1 MKHIVS
7 VSGGVG
13 SYFTLKRVLEKNNK
27 EDVIAVFM
35 DTLAEDGDL
44 YRFLCDIERKLD
56 IKIIRLCVGKTP
68 IELAFEKKYLWNSRV
83 AQCSIKLKSK
93 PFREWLN
100 STYKPSEC
108 ILYLGID
115 WTETH
120 RKDAIIRNYEPY
132 RVEFPMCEKPYLDK
146 NEMVELLKYEG
157 IEIPRL
163 YKLGFAHNNCKGC
176 CVKAGIGQYRN
187 LLLKDRITYLE
198 MENKEEAFRQKYG
211 KDVSIL
217 KRKGKPFT
225 LHELRMIVEAEGQQ
239 LNLFDYQPLS
249 DDECNEIGGCSCF
262 IGDEKE
268 DIEEMEKSD
277 GESNE

>member
-13 SYFTLKRVLEKNNK
+13 SYETLKRVLAENNK
-27 EDVIAVFM
+27 EDVIPVFM

-44 YRFLCDIERKLD
+44 YRFLEDIEKKLD
-56 IKIIRLCVGKTP
+56 TKIIRLCVGKTP
-68 IELAFEKKYLWNSRV
+68 LELAFEKKFLWNSRI
-83 AQCSIKLKSK
+83 ARCSLELKSQ
-93 PFREWLN
+93 PFRKWLKEN
-100 STYKPSEC
+100 YTSEQAT
-108 ILYLGID
+108 LYLGID

-120 RKDAIIRNYEPY
+120 RKAAIQRNYAPY
-132 RVEFPMCEKPYLDK
+132 EVRFPMCEKPYLDK
-146 NEMVELLKYEG
+146 NEMIDNLKNDG

-198 MENKEEAFRQKYG
+198 IENKENMFREKYG

-217 KRKGKPFT
+217 KRKGKTFP
-225 LHELRMIVEAEGQQ
+225 LSELRKIVEAEGQQ
-239 LNLFDYQPLS
+239 LSIFDMEYEPLTK
-249 DDECNEIGGCSCF
+249 DECNEIGGCSCF

-268 DIEEMEKSD
+268 TEE
-277 GESNE
+277 GEN

>member
-13 SYFTLKRVLEKNNK
+13 SYETLKRVLEKVNK
-27 EDVIAVFM
+27 EDVVAVFM

-44 YRFLCDIERKLD
+44 YRFLNDIEKKLD

-68 IELAFEKKYLWNSRV
+68 IELAFEKKFLWNSRI
-83 AQCSIKLKSK
+83 ASCSIELKSK
-93 PFREWLN
+93 PFRNWLKEN
-100 STYKPSEC
+100 YQPDEC

-120 RKDAIIRNYEPY
+120 RCKAIQKNYEPY
-132 RVEFPMCEKPYLDK
+132 KVEFPMCESPWIDKPDMLTMLK
-146 NEMVELLKYEG
+146 NDG

-163 YKLGFAHNNCKGC
+163 YKLGFTHNNCKGC

-187 LLLKDRITYLE
+187 LYLKDKITYLE
-198 MENKEEAFRQKYG
+198 IENKEEMFREKYG

-217 KRKGKPFT
+217 KRKGKTFT
-225 LHELRMIVEAEGQQ
+225 LKELRKIIESEGQQ
-239 LNLFDYQPLS
+239 LPLFEPLTQ
-249 DDECNEIGGCSCF
+249 DECNEIGGCACF
-262 IGDEKE
+262 TGDER
-268 DIEEMEKSD
+268 IEE
-277 GESNE
+277 

>member
-1 MKHIVS
+1 MKNIVS
-7 VSGGVG
+7 ISGGVG
-13 SYFTLKRVLEKNNK
+13 SYFTLKRVLEKANK

-44 YRFLCDIERKLD
+44 YRFLDDIEKKLD
-56 IKIIRLCVGKTP
+56 IKIVRLCVGKTP
-68 IELAFEKKYLWNSRV
+68 IELAFERKFLWNSRI
-83 AQCSIKLKSK
+83 ASCSIELKSK
-93 PFREWLN
+93 PFRRWLKEN
-100 STYKPSEC
+100 YSEDEC

-120 RKDAIIRNYEPY
+120 RCKAIQKNYEPY
-132 RVEFPMCEKPYLDK
+132 KVEFPMCEKPWIDK
-146 NEMVELLKYEG
+146 DEMIANLKDEG

-187 LLLKDRITYLE
+187 LYFKDRITYLE
-198 MENKEEAFRQKYG
+198 IENKEEMFRQKYG

-217 KRKGKPFT
+217 KRKGGVFT
-225 LHELRMIVEAEGQQ
+225 LKELRKIIEAEGHQ
-239 LNLFDYQPLS
+239 LSLFEPLTK
-249 DDECNEIGGCSCF
+249 DECNEIGGCSCF

-268 DIEEMEKSD
+268 DFKYYEIEELGINEKH
-277 GESNE
+277 

>member
-13 SYFTLKRVLEKNNK
+13 SYFTLKRVLEKNNN

-44 YRFLCDIERKLD
+44 YRFLDDIEQKLG

-68 IELAFEKKYLWNSRV
+68 LELAFERKFLWNSRI
-83 AQCSIKLKSK
+83 ARCSIELKSK
-93 PFREWLN
+93 PFREWLQEN
-100 STYKPSEC
+100 YKPNEC
-108 ILYLGID
+108 VLYLGID

-120 RKDAIIRNYEPY
+120 RKDAIIRNYKPY
-132 RVEFPMCEKPYLDK
+132 EVEFPMCEKPFLDK
-146 NEMVELLKYEG
+146 NEMVDLLKEEG

-187 LLLKDRITYLE
+187 MLLKDRITYLE

-225 LHELRMIVEAEGQQ
+225 LHELRMIVDAEGQQ
-239 LNLFDYQPLS
+239 LSLFDYQPLTK
-249 DDECNEIGGCSCF
+249 DECNEIGCCSCF

-268 DIEEMEKSD
+268 DIEDE
-277 GESNE
+277 

>member
-13 SYFTLKRVLEKNNK
+13 SYFTLKRVLDKVNK
-27 EDVIAVFM
+27 EDVIPVFM

-44 YRFLCDIERKLD
+44 YRFLDDIEKKFN
-56 IKIIRLCVGKTP
+56 ISIVRLCVGKTP
-68 IELAFEKKYLWNSRV
+68 LELAFERKYLWNSRI
-83 AQCSIKLKSK
+83 AECSIKLKSK
-93 PFREWLN
+93 PFRDWLN
-100 STYKPSEC
+100 SNFNPGEC

-120 RKDAIIRNYEPY
+120 RKTAIVRNYEPY
-132 RVEFPMCEKPYLDK
+132 EVRFPMCDKPYLDK
-146 NEMVELLKYEG
+146 NEMVEMLKEEG

-187 LLLKDRITYLE
+187 LLIKDRITYLE
-198 MENKEEAFRQKYG
+198 MENKEQAFRQKYQ

-217 KRKGKPFT
+217 KRKGKTFT
-225 LHELRMIVEAEGQQ
+225 LRELTEIVESEGTQMS
-239 LNLFDYQPLS
+239 LFEPLTKE
-249 DDECNEIGGCSCF
+249 ECNDIGGCSCF
-262 IGDEKE
+262 IGDEIDE
-268 DIEEMEKSD
+268 
-277 GESNE
+277 